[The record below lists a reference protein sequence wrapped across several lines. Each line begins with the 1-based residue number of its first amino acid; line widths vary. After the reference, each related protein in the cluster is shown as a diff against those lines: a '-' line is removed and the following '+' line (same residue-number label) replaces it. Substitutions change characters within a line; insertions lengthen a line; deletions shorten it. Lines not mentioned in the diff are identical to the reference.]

1 MMNTVRKFY
10 EEGAKWFVWDDEN
23 RMYVNDL
30 SEGRQ
35 EVRLVPVGDVWCN
48 RERDAIESAKRIN
61 LDRPRYKSATGY
73 VYVGRSPVSDG
84 YEYHL
89 YVEVWA

>member
-1 MMNTVRKFY
+1 MNTVRKFY
-10 EEGAKWFVWDDEN
+10 EEG
-23 RMYVNDL
+23 
-30 SEGRQ
+30 
-35 EVRLVPVGDVWCN
+35 
-48 RERDAIESAKRIN
+48 
-61 LDRPRYKSATGY
+61 ATGY

>member
-1 MMNTVRKFY
+1 MNTVRKFY

-48 RERDAIESAKRIN
+48 V
-61 LDRPRYKSATGY
+61 DRY
-73 VYVGRSPVSDG
+73 
-84 YEYHL
+84 
-89 YVEVWA
+89 